1 MGRGEAVSLASRAG
15 DPLGKVGMFNRAFAL
30 ILLAAVAG
38 GLLVWSRYRSEPL
51 KVSGF
56 IEAYEIRIGSRVGGR
71 VEQVLVDEG
80 AKVKTGETL
89 VTLEPF
95 DLQQQRAKAAAELA
109 AKTADYQRLTA
120 GYRTEEVEQA
130 KAQYDRLAA
139 NLAELQNGPRKQEI
153 AAAQARVRLADAE
166 LQLAQEQLARTER
179 LVARNA
185 ATQEEYEQDATSLR
199 VARSTLEVRQEE
211 LAQLQ
216 EGTRPEQIDAAKAQ
230 LEESRQAWLMQQ
242 HGYRAEEVAEADA
255 AVKAAQAALDVIDQQ
270 LSELTITA
278 PVDAVVE
285 AIDLQPG
292 DLVSPNAPVLSLMET
307 SRMWVRAYVPE
318 NHLNLQVDQKLTVTV
333 DSFPGELFHG
343 HVSFIAR
350 QAEFTPS
357 NVQTPE
363 ERSKQVFRIR
373 VTLDDGLDRLR
384 PGMSADVWLNGQGG
398 D

>member
-1 MGRGEAVSLASRAG
+1 
-15 DPLGKVGMFNRAFAL
+15 MFNRAFAL
-30 ILLAAVAG
+30 ILLAVVAG
-38 GLLVWSRYRSEPL
+38 GLLVWSRYRTEPL

-71 VEQVLVDEG
+71 VERVLVDEG
-80 AKVKTGETL
+80 DTVKTGDVL

-95 DLQQQRAKAAAELA
+95 DLQERRAQAAAELA
-109 AKTADYQRLTA
+109 AKTADYERLKTGFRA
-120 GYRTEEVEQA
+120 EEVEQA
-130 KAQYDRLAA
+130 KSQYDQLAA
-139 NLAELQNGPRKQEI
+139 RLAELKHGPRKQEI
-153 AAAQARVRLADAE
+153 AAAEARVRLAESE

-185 ATQEEYEQDATSLR
+185 ATQEEYEEDSTNLR

-211 LAQLQ
+211 LALLQ

-230 LEESRQAWLMQQ
+230 LEEARQAWLLQQ
-242 HGYRAEEVAEADA
+242 HGYRAEEVAQA
-255 AVKAAQAALDVIDQQ
+255 AASVKAAKAALDVIDQQ
-270 LSELTITA
+270 IGELTITA

-285 AIDLQPG
+285 AVDLQPG
-292 DLVSPNAPVLSLMET
+292 DLVTPNAPVLSLMET

-318 NHLNLQVDQKLTVTV
+318 NQLNLQVGQELPITV
-333 DSFPGELFHG
+333 DSFPGERFRG
-343 HVSFIAR
+343 HVSFVAR

-373 VTLDDGLDRLR
+373 VTLDEGLDRLR

-398 D
+398 A

>member
-1 MGRGEAVSLASRAG
+1 
-15 DPLGKVGMFNRAFAL
+15 MFNRAFAL
-30 ILLAAVAG
+30 ILLAAVAA

-71 VEQVLVDEG
+71 VQKVLVDEG
-80 AKVKTGETL
+80 DAVKKGDTL

-95 DLQQQRAKAAAELA
+95 DLQERRAQAAAELA
-109 AKTADYQRLTA
+109 ARTADYQRLKA
-120 GYRTEEVEQA
+120 GFRGEEVEQA
-130 KAQYDRLAA
+130 KAQYDRLSAK
-139 NLAELQNGPRKQEI
+139 LTELENGPRKQEI
-153 AAAQARVRLADAE
+153 AAAEARVRLADSE

-185 ATQEEYEQDATSLR
+185 ATEEELEEDSTNLR

-211 LAQLQ
+211 LAQLK
-216 EGTRPEQIDAAKAQ
+216 EGTRPEEIDAAKAQ
-230 LEESRQAWLMQQ
+230 LEEARQAWLLKQ
-242 HGYRAEEVAEADA
+242 HGYRAEEVAQAEAS
-255 AVKAAQAALDVIDQQ
+255 VKAAQSALDVIDQQ
-270 LSELTITA
+270 IGELTITA

-285 AIDLQPG
+285 AVDLQPG

-318 NHLNLQVDQKLTVTV
+318 NDLNLKVGQELPVTV
-333 DSFPGELFHG
+333 DSFPGERFRG
-343 HVSFIAR
+343 HVSFVAR

-373 VTLDDGLDRLR
+373 VTLDEGLDRLR

-398 D
+398 DG